1 MVIQDILY
9 ETTGGLMKKNNGK
22 EKIVVLDGYTLNPGD
37 LSWEGLSQFG
47 ELTIY
52 ERTDPQDVISRIAG
66 ASVVI
71 TNKTQLDEEAI
82 KNNESLR
89 YIGLIATGHD
99 VVDKKAASAAGIVVT
114 NVPAYST
121 MAVAQMTIALLLE
134 ICHRTAHHS
143 SAVFSGQW
151 PLRKDDTFWDYP
163 IIELDQKKIGII
175 GYGRIGRQTAKIA
188 KALGMKILAYSR
200 TADDPEIVSLDEL
213 YSSADVI
220 SLHCPLSDETY
231 QMINSNSIKKMKD
244 GVIIINT
251 ARGKLIDEQA
261 LADALNCDKVY
272 AAGLDVVS
280 KEPIEPGNPLL
291 KAKNCFITPHISW
304 VPIEARQRLMDI
316 AVNNLR
322 EFLTGNPVNQV
333 NT

>member
-1 MVIQDILY
+1 MNRSS
-9 ETTGGLMKKNNGK
+9 GKK
-22 EKIVVLDGYTLNPGD
+22 KIVVLDGYTLNPGD
-37 LSWEGLSQFG
+37 LSWDDLAAFG
-47 ELTIY
+47 DLTVY
-52 ERTDPQDVISRIAG
+52 DRTDTRDVISRIAG

-71 TNKTQLDEEAI
+71 TNKTPLTEEAI
-82 KNNESLR
+82 KSNKNLR

-99 VVDKKAASAAGIVVT
+99 VVDKQAASAAGVVVA
-114 NVPAYST
+114 NVPSYST

-163 IIELDQKKIGII
+163 IIELDQKKIGVI

-188 KALGMKILAYSR
+188 QALGMKVLAYSR
-200 TADDPEIVSLDEL
+200 TAADPEIVSLDEL
-213 YSSADVI
+213 YSGADVI

-231 QMINSNSIKKMKD
+231 QIINRDSIAKMKD

-261 LADALNCDKVY
+261 LAEALNSGKVY

-280 KEPIEPGNPLL
+280 KEPIEPDNPLL

-304 VPIEARQRLMDI
+304 VPIEARQRLMDT

-322 EFLTGNPVNQV
+322 EFLNGNPVNQV
-333 NT
+333 NM

>member
-1 MVIQDILY
+1 MVIQGISH
-9 ETTGGLMKKNNGK
+9 ETAGGLMKRNSGK

-37 LSWEGLSQFG
+37 LSWDDLAAFG
-47 ELTIY
+47 DLTVY
-52 ERTDPQDVISRIAG
+52 DRTDPRDVISRIAG
-66 ASVVI
+66 STVVI
-71 TNKTQLDEEAI
+71 TNKTPLTEETI
-82 KNNESLR
+82 KSNKNLR

-99 VVDKKAASAAGIVVT
+99 VVDKKAASAAGVVVT

-188 KALGMKILAYSR
+188 KALGMKVLAYSR
-200 TADDPEIVSLDEL
+200 TAADPEIVSLEEL

-220 SLHCPLSDETY
+220 SLHCPLSEETF
-231 QMINSNSIKKMKD
+231 QMINSNSIEKMKE

-261 LADALNCDKVY
+261 LAEALNSGKVY

-304 VPIEARQRLMDI
+304 VPIEARQRLMDV

-322 EFLTGNPVNQV
+322 EFISGNPVNQV
-333 NT
+333 NI

>member
-1 MVIQDILY
+1 
-9 ETTGGLMKKNNGK
+9 MKRNSEK

-37 LSWEGLSQFG
+37 LSWDDLAAFG
-47 ELTIY
+47 DLTVY
-52 ERTDPQDVISRIAG
+52 DRTDPRDVISRIAG
-66 ASVVI
+66 ATVVI
-71 TNKTQLDEEAI
+71 TNKTPLTEETI
-82 KNNESLR
+82 KSNKSLR

-99 VVDKKAASAAGIVVT
+99 VVAKKAASAAGVVVT

-188 KALGMKILAYSR
+188 KALGMTVLAYSR
-200 TADDPEIVSLDEL
+200 TATDPEIVSLEEL

-220 SLHCPLSDETY
+220 SLHCPLSEETF
-231 QMINSNSIKKMKD
+231 QMINRNSIEKMKD

-261 LADALNCDKVY
+261 LAEALNSGKVY

-280 KEPIEPGNPLL
+280 IEPIEPGNPLL

-304 VPIEARQRLMDI
+304 VPIEARQRLMDV

-322 EFLTGNPVNQV
+322 EFLNGNPVNQV

>member
-1 MVIQDILY
+1 M
-9 ETTGGLMKKNNGK
+9 NRSSGK

-37 LSWEGLSQFG
+37 FSWDDLAAFG
-47 ELTIY
+47 DLTVY
-52 ERTDPQDVISRIAG
+52 DRTDPRDVVNRIAG
-66 ASVVI
+66 STVVI
-71 TNKTQLDEEAI
+71 TNKTPLTEETI
-82 KNNESLR
+82 KSNKNLR

-143 SAVFSGQW
+143 SAVFNGQW

-188 KALGMKILAYSR
+188 KALGMKVLAYSR
-200 TADDPEIVSLDEL
+200 TATDPEIVSLEEL
-213 YSSADVI
+213 YSNADVI
-220 SLHCPLSDETY
+220 SLHCPLSDETF
-231 QMINSNSIKKMKD
+231 QMINRSSIEKMKD

-251 ARGKLIDEQA
+251 ARGKLIDEHA
-261 LADALNCDKVY
+261 LAEALNSGKVY

-322 EFLTGNPVNQV
+322 EFLSGNPVNQV
-333 NT
+333 NM

>member
-1 MVIQDILY
+1 M
-9 ETTGGLMKKNNGK
+9 NRSSGK

-37 LSWEGLSQFG
+37 FSWDDLAAFG
-47 ELTIY
+47 DLTVY
-52 ERTDPQDVISRIAG
+52 DRTDPRDVVKRIAG
-66 ASVVI
+66 STVVI
-71 TNKTQLDEEAI
+71 TNKTPLTEETI
-82 KNNESLR
+82 KSNKNLR

-99 VVDKKAASAAGIVVT
+99 VVDKKAASAAGVVVT

-188 KALGMKILAYSR
+188 KALGMKVLAYSR
-200 TADDPEIVSLDEL
+200 TAADPEIVSLEEL

-220 SLHCPLSDETY
+220 SLHCPLSEETF
-231 QMINSNSIKKMKD
+231 QMINSNSIEKMKE

-261 LADALNCDKVY
+261 LAEALNSGKVY

-304 VPIEARQRLMDI
+304 VPIEARQRLMDV

-322 EFLTGNPVNQV
+322 EFISGNPVNQV
-333 NT
+333 NI